1 MNGTHHEV
9 SPRPELPEP
18 SPGDSEDRLSPI
30 RLMLLALVVL
40 GSLGLALELLLLEHF
55 EDTPQLVP
63 LILLGAAIVASVAL
77 YVRPSRLTVRAFQG
91 VMVALIA
98 GAAAG
103 LYLHYRGNVE
113 FEMEMDAALRGFT
126 LVWAALRGAT
136 PTLAPGAL
144 AQIGIIGLILT
155 YRHPRLPRG
164 GSVRPPGA

>member
-1 MNGTHHEV
+1 MNGADHEV
-9 SPRPELPEP
+9 PAHSDPPDPP
-18 SPGDSEDRLSPI
+18 PGDPEERLSPI

-40 GSLGLALELLLLEHF
+40 GSLGLTLELLLLEHF

-63 LILLGAAIVASVAL
+63 LVLLGAAIVASVAL
-77 YVRPSRLTVRAFQG
+77 YVRPSGLTVRAFQG
-91 VMVALIA
+91 VMVGLIA
-98 GAAAG
+98 GAGAG

-113 FEMEMDAALRGFT
+113 FELEMDAALRGFT